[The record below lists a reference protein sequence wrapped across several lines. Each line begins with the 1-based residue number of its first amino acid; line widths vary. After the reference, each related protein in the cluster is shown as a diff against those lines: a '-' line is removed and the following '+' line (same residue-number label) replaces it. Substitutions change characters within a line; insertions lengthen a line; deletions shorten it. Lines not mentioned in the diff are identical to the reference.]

1 MKTQNNSQ
9 IKIIHSIASIII
21 DSLSIISSIII
32 LIVESLYNWSSWWW
46 IILTPVITFAGSWIL
61 LYLFVFE
68 CHLHV
73 LKQNNIN
80 P

>member
-46 IILTPVITFAGSWIL
+46 ILLTPVITFAGSWIL
-61 LYLFVFE
+61 LICLFLE

>member
-21 DSLSIISSIII
+21 DWLSIISSIII

-46 IILTPVITFAGSWIL
+46 IILTPVITFLDHGYFYI
-61 LYLFVFE
+61 YLFLE

-80 P
+80 L

>member
-46 IILTPVITFAGSWIL
+46 IILTPVITFA
-61 LYLFVFE
+61 
-68 CHLHV
+68 
-73 LKQNNIN
+73 
-80 P
+80 